1 MNEIAIDD
9 LRRMLPESK
18 TENPSDEYYLTLAQY
33 IDKLL
38 ASMHVFPE
46 LDSSIRRRMVL
57 DLTGYYQDIVSD
69 AGLWR
74 SFVKMNR
81 FLYQRPVPF
90 YKEPEDYV
98 DSELNLIDV
107 QFVAWYSLESQLG
120 FLGLVSPFDSDL
132 IRLSRQVYKLFAFLY
147 DDAPVVENFKS
158 LRELDLSDR
167 EQVRDIFKAYGW
179 LFWNSYFMRP
189 VSKHAYEQGV
199 DAVGDAEGAVFFFFF
214 LAFQQPQVMAGQ
226 HVAHGASFVRVDAE
240 QQAEVFLHRG
250 GVAVRFQ
257 EVPRLHP
264 FLFQPGGVPQEVH
277 AAEYRARRCLTVAVL
292 FRQPCRMALHPIEA
306 VEEVQVAAFLFDGI
320 LEVFVTGAF
329 VLFLQGKQP
338 GQVFQ
343 FVQPVLDDPVVQ
355 AGVCLEGG
363 RLFPFRCQAV
373 AVGKI
378 ACNGGVSEHVVPRAE
393 RTAPSGTVFLA
404 PLFPAEGLSAQE
416 VEAFQPL

>member
-132 IRLSRQVYKLFAFLY
+132 IRLSRQVYKLLAFLY

-199 DAVGDAEGAVFFFFF
+199 DAEDELSVDETLTDEKRLRTTLERPTGPLALLADEWMKLILEDRLPQQPKPAIGNHKYFQAMKAATGGDVVAFCRTYEELESFLADKMGWGKAEGGHLPQIKNFKNFVLYADSVKG
-214 LAFQQPQVMAGQ
+214 LA
-226 HVAHGASFVRVDAE
+226 VAHDVAQYVKHPANDAYDQTIAASEAHRLLMEPAKCPVDLLKYLFENGMVPDAGFPANKDIE
-240 QQAEVFLHRG
+240 ML
-250 GVAVRFQ
+250 Q
-257 EVPRLHP
+257 ENWDFIARLYLRD
-264 FLFQPGGVPQEVH
+264 F
-277 AAEYRARRCLTVAVL
+277 YRA
-292 FRQPCRMALHPIEA
+292 
-306 VEEVQVAAFLFDGI
+306 D
-320 LEVFVTGAF
+320 
-329 VLFLQGKQP
+329 
-338 GQVFQ
+338 
-343 FVQPVLDDPVVQ
+343 
-355 AGVCLEGG
+355 
-363 RLFPFRCQAV
+363 
-373 AVGKI
+373 
-378 ACNGGVSEHVVPRAE
+378 
-393 RTAPSGTVFLA
+393 
-404 PLFPAEGLSAQE
+404 
-416 VEAFQPL
+416 